1 MRTAYAAL
9 RTGEVACGAA
19 VVAAHR
25 RFAPRS
31 DPSVCPR
38 LIAGGA
44 DLSHREAT
52 MPGFDLLLSN
62 LLQPIVLA
70 FLLGALAGFVRSELE
85 LPEAVIKLLAIY
97 LLFSLGLTGGR
108 ELARAELGAVLPVIA
123 ITGLMIFAIPT
134 AAYLITRRLGGFDV
148 SNAAAIAAHYGS
160 VSTATFFASVSF
172 AKAMNTPSEGFM
184 AAMVALMEFG
194 VIYSLV
200 IARIAMGR
208 ASGNAIRFGELFMNV
223 IRGRGILL
231 LLGGMLI
238 GYVAND
244 RQWQQIAPFYEGL
257 FRGMLMLFLLEMGI
271 TAARQ
276 ARAFKEVGVFMVG
289 FGVLLPIA
297 NGIIGV
303 TLGHWV
309 GLSVGGAFVFG
320 AICASASF
328 IDAPAACRASLPE
341 ANPGIYLTSSLGV
354 TLPFN
359 LLLGL
364 PLYYGYARWLS
375 GGS

>member
-1 MRTAYAAL
+1 M
-9 RTGEVACGAA
+9 
-19 VVAAHR
+19 
-25 RFAPRS
+25 P
-31 DPSVCPR
+31 
-38 LIAGGA
+38 GA
-44 DLSHREAT
+44 DLLIT
-52 MPGFDLLLSN
+52 N

-70 FLLGALAGFVRSELE
+70 FLLGALAGAVKSELE

-108 ELARAELGAVLPVIA
+108 ELAQAELGAVLPLLGV
-123 ITGLMIFAIPT
+123 TMVMTFGIPSL
-134 AAYLITRRLGGFDV
+134 AYVVTRRLGGMDI

-160 VSTATFFASVSF
+160 VSTATFFASMAF
-172 AKAMNTPSEGFM
+172 ATAMGTPAEGYM

-194 VIYSLV
+194 VIYSLAL
-200 IARIAMGR
+200 ARIAMGR
-208 ASGNAIRFGELFMNV
+208 ASGQGVRTAELFLSV

-231 LLGGMLI
+231 LLGGMTI
-238 GYVAND
+238 GALATD
-244 RQWQQIAPFYEGL
+244 RQWQQISPFYEGL

-276 ARAFKEVGVFMVG
+276 IKAFRQVGPFMLG
-289 FGVLLPIA
+289 FGIAAPIVH
-297 NGIIGV
+297 GLIGV
-303 TLGHWV
+303 TLAHAV
-309 GLSVGGAFVFG
+309 GLTVGGAFVFG

-341 ANPGIYLTSSLGV
+341 ANPGIYLTSSLGI

-364 PLYYGYARWLS
+364 PLYYQYAAWLAR
-375 GGS
+375 

>member
-1 MRTAYAAL
+1 MA
-9 RTGEVACGAA
+9 
-19 VVAAHR
+19 
-25 RFAPRS
+25 S
-31 DPSVCPR
+31 
-38 LIAGGA
+38 
-44 DLSHREAT
+44 
-52 MPGFDLLLSN
+52 FDLLLTN

-70 FLLGALAGFVRSELE
+70 FLLGTLAGAVRSELE
-85 LPEAVIKLLAIY
+85 LPEAVVKLLAIY

-108 ELARAELGAVLPVIA
+108 ELAKADLAAVWPLLG
-123 ITGLMIFAIPT
+123 ITLLMTFGIPSL
-134 AAYLITRRLGGFDV
+134 AYVVTRRLGRMDI

-160 VSTATFFASVSF
+160 VSSATFFASMSF
-172 AKAMNTPSEGFM
+172 AAAMGTPAEGYM
-184 AAMVALMEFG
+184 AAMVAIMEFG
-194 VIYSLV
+194 VIYSLAL
-200 IARIAMGR
+200 ARIAMGR
-208 ASGNAIRFGELFMNV
+208 ARGEGLQPAELFLSV

-231 LLGGMLI
+231 LMGGMLI
-238 GYVAND
+238 GYIASD
-244 RQWQQIAPFYEGL
+244 RQWQQIAPFYDGL

-276 ARAFKEVGVFMVG
+276 IKAFRQAGVFMTG
-289 FGVLLPIA
+289 FGVLMPVVHGL
-297 NGIIGV
+297 IGV
-303 TLGHWV
+303 TLAHLV

-364 PLYYGYARWLS
+364 PLYYQYAVWLAR
-375 GGS
+375 

>member
-1 MRTAYAAL
+1 
-9 RTGEVACGAA
+9 
-19 VVAAHR
+19 
-25 RFAPRS
+25 
-31 DPSVCPR
+31 
-38 LIAGGA
+38 
-44 DLSHREAT
+44 
-52 MPGFDLLLSN
+52 MPGSDLLLAN

-70 FLLGALAGFVRSELE
+70 FVLGALAGFVRSELE
-85 LPEAVIKLLAIY
+85 LPEAVIKLLSIY

-108 ELARAELGAVLPVIA
+108 ELAKAEMADLLPLLGVTA
-123 ITGLMIFAIPT
+123 LMIFAIPT
-134 AAYLITRRLGGFDV
+134 AAYLITRRLGGMDI

-160 VSTATFFASVSF
+160 VSTATFFASVTF
-172 AKAMNTPSEGFM
+172 ATAMGTPSEGYM

-208 ASGNAIRFGELFMNV
+208 AARRANGGSGSGIDVRELLLSV
-223 IRGRGILL
+223 VRGRGILL
-231 LLGGMLI
+231 LMGGMVI
-238 GYVAND
+238 GGLATD
-244 RQWQQIAPFYEGL
+244 GQWSQISPFYEGL

-276 ARAFKEVGVFMVG
+276 ARAFRQVGVFMVG
-289 FGVLLPIA
+289 FGVGMPVL
-297 NGIIGV
+297 NGIVGV
-303 TLGHWV
+303 TLGHWA
-309 GLSVGGAFVFG
+309 GLGIGGAFVFG

-359 LLLGL
+359 LLVGL
-364 PLYYGYARWLS
+364 PLYYHCLLYTSPSPRD
-375 GGS
+375 